1 MSLLMVA
8 SPCFFVWLGIYIA
21 GFIFKDNDNQKNK
34 LHIMDKDIILSFMMC
49 SAIGSMLS
57 NAIFM
62 FMPEFIDPKLKNIEP
77 TKWY

>member
-1 MSLLMVA
+1 
-8 SPCFFVWLGIYIA
+8 
-21 GFIFKDNDNQKNK
+21 
-34 LHIMDKDIILSFMMC
+34 MDKDIILSFMMC